1 MKAVSGKLADSK
13 GRAMDQHRLADK
25 PQAGDPSQP
34 LPKNR
39 YILFFGLALGG
50 CLLDLA
56 TKSWAFAQLGMPGE
70 RGVFWVVEGVFG
82 FETSLNRGAVFGAFQ
97 GYAVLFILL
106 SVVAIGGFTV
116 WLFRFGAAHD
126 VVLTGLLGVIAAG
139 VLGNLHDRLGLH
151 GICLADGQA
160 DLAVRDWI
168 LVMLGSYHWPNFNI
182 ADAMLVCGAFA
193 TVAYSF
199 WLERQAARESRTDA
213 A

>member
-13 GRAMDQHRLADK
+13 GRAMDQHRWADK
-25 PQAGDPSQP
+25 PRADDPSQP
-34 LPKNR
+34 FPKHR
-39 YILFFGLALGG
+39 YILFFGLAIGG

-56 TKSWAFAQLGMPGE
+56 TKSWAFAKLGMPG
-70 RGVFWVVEGVFG
+70 GAPLWVIEGVFG

-106 SVVAIGGFTV
+106 SVVAITGFTV

-139 VLGNLHDRLGLH
+139 VSGNLYDRLGLH

-182 ADAMLVCGAFA
+182 ADIMLVCGAIA

-199 WLERQAARESRTDA
+199 WLERRAARESRTDTA
-213 A
+213 